1 MRFEDRLGGFEELYS
16 SMTALQITE
25 LILILDRDKALDIA
39 TLIEGIDMVNN
50 HDSNQLIMDLGEEEE
65 YENYGIWQIRV

>member
-65 YENYGIWQIRV
+65 YENYGI